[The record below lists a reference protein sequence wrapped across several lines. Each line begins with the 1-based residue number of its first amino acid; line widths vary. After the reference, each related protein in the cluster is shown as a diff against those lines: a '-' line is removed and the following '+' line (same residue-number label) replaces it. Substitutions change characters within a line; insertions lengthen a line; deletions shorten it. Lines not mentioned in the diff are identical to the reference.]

1 MGKSSTVGVTKGL
14 RGLIRSMSHKAK
26 SPALDIQEPIVELEE
41 PIEQKEPSP
50 AAAIDEDAKLPDQEP
65 TEKKFKLPDQELTE
79 KELRECAATPFN
91 SSHSYFC
98 SILFRVTHLQLL
110 LLMIFIC

>member
-26 SPALDIQEPIVELEE
+26 SPALDIQEESQPIVELEE

-79 KELRECAATPFN
+79 KELRECAATQIGRA
-91 SSHSYFC
+91 H
-98 SILFRVTHLQLL
+98 V
-110 LLMIFIC
+110 